1 MKQPNTQQ
9 IKHKIWML
17 YGCTGYSGKLIAKEC
32 KRQGLNPI
40 LAGRDPIKVKQIA
53 DDLGFTYRVFDL
65 SEAGQIERNISDCFM
80 LFNAAGP
87 FTQTCEPLLKACLN
101 QKVHN
106 LSLVGE
112 VPLLETLQ
120 QYDQSAKDAEVLL
133 AVGLGYDVI
142 PTDCLANTL
151 KAELPDATHLTIGM
165 QGASHMSPGSTKEM
179 IEQLGE
185 QPFWLRRNGKLVEGK
200 ASTKHI
206 NVGQG
211 EIFAMT
217 IAWGDLSSAYFST
230 GIPNITVYASLNR
243 IEAWLMQGIS
253 HLKPLIRI
261 KSVQNTIN
269 RLIDRFVAGPNE
281 YVLEETP
288 VYFLAEA
295 MNLQGKTVRAK
306 LKTASGYKLTYL
318 GAVYSIKHVLEKSFT
333 HGYQTPA
340 QLLGSN
346 AIEAIEGSSNI
357 EIIP

>member
-1 MKQPNTQQ
+1 M
-9 IKHKIWML
+9 KHKNWML

-40 LAGRDPIKVKQIA
+40 LAGRDLIKVKQCA
-53 DDLGFTYRVFDL
+53 DDLGFAYRVFDL
-65 SEAGQIERNISDCFM
+65 SDAMQIEENISDCSM

-101 QKVHN
+101 QQVHN

-120 QYDQSAKDAEVLL
+120 QYDQSAKDAKILL

-151 KAELPDATHLTIGM
+151 KDKLPDATHLTIGM
-165 QGASHMSPGSTKEM
+165 QGDSQMSPGSTKEM

-185 QPFWLRRNGKLVEGK
+185 QPFWLRRNGQLVEGK

-206 NVGQG
+206 NIGQG
-211 EIFAMT
+211 ETFAMT
-217 IAWGDLSSAYFST
+217 IAWGDISSAYFST
-230 GIPNITVYASLNR
+230 GIPNITVYASLSR
-243 IEAWLMQGIS
+243 IEAWLMKGIS
-253 HLKPLIRI
+253 YLKPLIRI
-261 KSVQNTIN
+261 RGVQNTIN
-269 RLIDRFVAGPNE
+269 RLIDRFVDGPNE
-281 YVLEETP
+281 QVLEETP

-295 MNLQGKTVRAK
+295 KNAEGETVRAK

-318 GAVYSIKHVLEKSFT
+318 GAVYSIKHVLEKTFV

-346 AIEAIEGSSNI
+346 AIEEIEESSNI